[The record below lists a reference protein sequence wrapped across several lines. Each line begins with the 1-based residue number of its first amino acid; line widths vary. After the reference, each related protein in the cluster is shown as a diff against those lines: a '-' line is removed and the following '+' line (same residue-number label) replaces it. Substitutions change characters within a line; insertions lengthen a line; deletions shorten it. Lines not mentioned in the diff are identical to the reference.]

1 MTCFNHSRL
10 APILAAMTLALA
22 AGTQAHAQTWIGGST
37 TNWNT
42 ASNRSPATVPNS
54 FTAAVS
60 FTNTGAG
67 TVNISSSVAAGGL
80 TFNQSAGAYILT
92 SSAGQTLSTEGIL
105 VTGLAAVDTINLATV
120 ANGSLLLTD
129 VPAGF
134 TNPAG
139 PPSITNASTVAGS
152 VLVIGP
158 NTVIGDTSHD
168 FPISVGGPQNIQIS
182 GSFAVNAGA
191 QVLAGMAKT
200 GTGTLTISGNGSLL
214 FGGLSL
220 AGGSLVLDYS
230 TNTATKLGS
239 GPLTLG
245 GGVLSLNVNTSTAVT
260 QTITGNTIITGGH
273 TDVGANGN
281 GTMTLAAGALPRTGF
296 GTVDFGLSSNG
307 SQTFN
312 VTTTEVTTNGLLGIG
327 PAYATVMGGQS
338 WATVSGG
345 AVAFFNSYGT
355 NTFTTNTNV
364 DVTASS
370 SQSNFTANSLRLH
383 AFGTTLTLAGTNT
396 LQSGGILATAG
407 SEATITGG
415 TLTAPGGGELLVHAY
430 NAFPGFAINSALAS
444 TVGLT
449 KTGPGTLT
457 LGGNN
462 TGLTGPINV
471 NRGSLLV
478 TTTAAVN
485 SASEINFNDNRSGAA
500 LQTFTVNLGNNTNDR
515 RFSL

>member
-1 MTCFNHSRL
+1 MIRVNYGRL
-10 APILAAMTLALA
+10 AAVMGVLIIILPPVIDWGQSEAR
-22 AGTQAHAQTWIGGST
+22 GQTWVGGST
-37 TNWNT
+37 TDWNT
-42 ASNRSPATVPNS
+42 ASHWSPATVPNS
-54 FTAAVS
+54 FSAVVS
-60 FTNTGAG
+60 FTNAGAG
-67 TVNISSSVAAGGL
+67 TVNISSSVAAQSL
-80 TFNQSAGAYILT
+80 TFSNSTGAYILT
-92 SSAGQTLSTEGIL
+92 SNPGQSLSTEGII
-105 VTGLAAVDTINLATV
+105 VTGLTGVATVNLATV
-120 ANGSLLLTD
+120 ANGSLLLAD
-129 VPAGF
+129 SPGSLF
-134 TNPAG
+134 SPPAG
-139 PPSITNASTVAGS
+139 PAIVNAGTVAGS
-152 VLVIGP
+152 LLLVGP

-168 FPISVGGPQNIQIS
+168 FPVSVGGPQNTTIS

-191 QVLAGMAKT
+191 QVLTGMAKT
-200 GTGTLTISGNGSLL
+200 GTGTLTMSGNGALL

-245 GGVLSLNVNTSTAVT
+245 GGVLSLNVNTSTPVT

-296 GTVDFGLSSNG
+296 GTVDFAIGSNA

-327 PAYATVMGGQS
+327 PASATVDGGQS
-338 WATVSGG
+338 WATAIGG
-345 AVAFFNSYGT
+345 VVAFFNSYGT
-355 NTFTTNTNV
+355 NTYTLNTNV

-370 SQSNFTANSLRLH
+370 SQSNFTANSLRLS
-383 AFGTTLTLAGTNT
+383 AFGTTLTLSGTNT

-415 TLTAPGGGELLVHAY
+415 TLTAPDGGELLVHGY

-457 LGGNN
+457 LGGTN
-462 TGLTGPINV
+462 TGLI
-471 NRGSLLV
+471 
-478 TTTAAVN
+478 
-485 SASEINFNDNRSGAA
+485 
-500 LQTFTVNLGNNTNDR
+500 LQR
-515 RFSL
+515 